1 MKEFKDNLPD
11 MCISA
16 YNNENDIYQDNFLD
30 EDEALLQNETDE
42 ELYCKKMTDEEFF
55 DFLEEEKL
63 KDKLEKAINKVL
75 NNKNK

>member
-11 MCISA
+11 VSIYA

-30 EDEALLQNETDE
+30 EDEAFLQNETDE

-63 KDKLEKAINKVL
+63 KDKLEKTINKVL